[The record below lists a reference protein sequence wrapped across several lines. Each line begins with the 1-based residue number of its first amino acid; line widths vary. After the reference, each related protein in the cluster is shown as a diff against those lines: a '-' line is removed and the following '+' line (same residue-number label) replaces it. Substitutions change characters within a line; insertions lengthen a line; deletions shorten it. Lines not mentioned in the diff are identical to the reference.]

1 MRTFLQNYEYFCTSE
16 EEFFPDIYNSAFEI
30 AKKVEHAKYPSDK
43 LKLLKDAFTQAQISQ
58 GLCNLGEDDDQ
69 VKITPLSEDIQLA
82 VLKHIGLEEILFM
95 AYVC

>member
-43 LKLLKDAFTQAQISQ
+43 LKLLKDAFT
-58 GLCNLGEDDDQ
+58 
-69 VKITPLSEDIQLA
+69 
-82 VLKHIGLEEILFM
+82 
-95 AYVC
+95 